1 MNKVPGQ
8 SLRPKCAVPRRS
20 NVALGCA
27 VGETPGNPTPPTDG
41 SHSLS
46 CSPPPY
52 DGLSRQ
58 SHLGL
63 ELVVHGMNLTRALP
77 LGLDRIIMHTAP
89 AIGISQ
95 DLTGVTQAP
104 MLEVVVTMGAL
115 AMAAAIDGRTT
126 QP

>member
-1 MNKVPGQ
+1 
-8 SLRPKCAVPRRS
+8 
-20 NVALGCA
+20 
-27 VGETPGNPTPPTDG
+27 
-41 SHSLS
+41 
-46 CSPPPY
+46 
-52 DGLSRQ
+52 
-58 SHLGL
+58 
-63 ELVVHGMNLTRALP
+63 MNLTRALP